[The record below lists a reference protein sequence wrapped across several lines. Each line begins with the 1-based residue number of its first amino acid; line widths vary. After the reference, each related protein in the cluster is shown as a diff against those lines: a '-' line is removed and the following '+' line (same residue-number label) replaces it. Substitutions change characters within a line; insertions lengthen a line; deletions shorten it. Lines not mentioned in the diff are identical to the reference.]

1 VDSAAEIAAR
11 VATGDVAATDVV
23 AGALERMGAS
33 ELNAF
38 TASDPL
44 ALDRATAIDGAIAAG
59 ASVGPLAGVPIAV
72 KDLIDHEGRV
82 NTRGSSIAREP
93 STNTA
98 TCVARLEDAGAI
110 VVGRTG
116 LHEYAFGFS
125 SENQWFGPVRNPW
138 DTTLSPGGS
147 SGGSGAAVAA
157 GIVPV
162 ALGTD
167 TGGSVRVPAALCGVV
182 GLKVTHGRIP
192 IDGVFPLAP
201 SIDTVGPLARTVD
214 DAALLYAVMAGPA
227 VDDPWSIAEPLR
239 PPRTLRL
246 EDVRFGFLVPWTSS
260 PLDPDV
266 ETAWNTVIDALR
278 AEGAAVHAMESH
290 VDLTGHMLA
299 SFGYEVA
306 HVHRTRFAERPETYG
321 DEVAERIRLALATT
335 FDDYLAALAW
345 RRRLT
350 QGFRQALDEV
360 DVLLTPTVA
369 STRKTIGNDTI
380 SIGDVT
386 EPYRLSLSR
395 FTAPVNH
402 AGIPALA
409 LPLPGPGAP
418 PPGLQ
423 LIGPAWSE
431 ARLIAIGRAMER
443 RGLVFTGVPPHA

>member
-1 VDSAAEIAAR
+1 MDSAAEIAAR
-11 VATGDVAATDVV
+11 VATGDLAATDVV
-23 AGALERMGAS
+23 GDALDRIDSSG
-33 ELNAF
+33 LNAF
-38 TASDPL
+38 TAPDAH
-44 ALDRATAIDGAIAAG
+44 ALERAAAIDEAIAAG
-59 ASVGPLAGVPIAV
+59 ATVGPLAGVPVAV
-72 KDLIDHEGRV
+72 KDLIDHEGRI
-82 NTRGSSIAREP
+82 NTRGSSIARDP
-93 STNTA
+93 SPRTA

-138 DTTLSPGGS
+138 DPALSPGGS
-147 SGGSGAAVAA
+147 SGGSGAAVGA

-192 IDGVFPLAP
+192 IDGVYPLAP
-201 SIDTVGPLARTVD
+201 SIDTIGPLARSVD
-214 DAALLYAVMAGPA
+214 DASLLYAVMAGPA
-227 VDDPWSIAEPLR
+227 GDDPWSLAEPVR
-239 PPRTLRL
+239 PPASLRL
-246 EDVRFGFLVPWTSS
+246 EGVRFGFLVPWTSS

-266 ETAWNTVIDALR
+266 GAAWNTVIEALR
-278 AEGAAVHAMESH
+278 AEGAAVQAIESA

-335 FDDYLAALAW
+335 FDDYLEALAW

-350 QGFRQALDEV
+350 HGLRQALDRV

-369 STRKTIGNDTI
+369 TTRKEIGVDTI
-380 SIGDVT
+380 TIGDVT
-386 EPYRLSLSR
+386 EPYRMPLSR

-402 AGIPALA
+402 AGLPALA
-409 LPLPGPGAP
+409 LPLPGPGTP

-423 LIGPAWSE
+423 LIGPPWSE

-443 RGLVFTGVPPHA
+443 SGLVRTQVPPHA